1 MKYLLR
7 LTLAALCGIC
17 GLSVA
22 SSLLAGDLAGS
33 RPNIIL
39 VLTDDQGYAQLACHG
54 HPWLETPHLDA
65 LHARS
70 VSFTDFHVSPTCSPT
85 RSALM
90 TGNHPFKNGVTH
102 TGGGRG
108 RLAPS
113 ATTLPQTWQKRATS
127 PAFLANGTWV
137 IRSDVTLPTRDLTN
151 GTGLQTAMTRSIGT
165 NPNYCN
171 G

>member
-1 MKYLLR
+1 MKSLRR
-7 LTLAALCGIC
+7 LTLAVLCGIC
-17 GLSVA
+17 GLSAA
-22 SSLLAGDLAGS
+22 SSLLAGELASS

-102 TGGGRG
+102 TGAAGSG
-108 RLAPS
+108 
-113 ATTLPQTWQKRATS
+113 
-127 PAFLANGTWV
+127 
-137 IRSDVTLPTRDLTN
+137 
-151 GTGLQTAMTRSIGT
+151 
-165 NPNYCN
+165 
-171 G
+171 